1 VATGIDRRRELRV
14 ESSLKVLIWGLDAQG
29 VRFTQGAMARN
40 LSGSG
45 ALLSGVERQLRS
57 GDLIGLQ
64 YGACQARFRVIW
76 MRESGNGERIRV
88 AVQRLE
94 TENCPWPEELH
105 HGRLQQI

>member
-1 VATGIDRRRELRV
+1 
-14 ESSLKVLIWGLDAQG
+14 
-29 VRFTQGAMARN
+29 
-40 LSGSG
+40 
-45 ALLSGVERQLRS
+45 
-57 GDLIGLQ
+57 
-64 YGACQARFRVIW
+64 